1 MNKKYG
7 LSKMRAMLLELLL
20 TVDKLC
26 HLAISRLLRSTPPT
40 SYRWVSE
47 VESLPM
53 WEAWQK
59 KFVCTEIG
67 DVVPIST
74 NRKTRNGKRSRKIT
88 IRGSSTRRSATTSKF

>member
-40 SYRWVSE
+40 SSRWESE

-53 WEAWQK
+53 WEAWQRK
-59 KFVCTEIG
+59 LECTETG
-67 DVVPIST
+67 EDKPTST
-74 NRKTRNGKRSRKIT
+74 KAKTK
-88 IRGSSTRRSATTSKF
+88 STRRFHKTTTPASSTKKSATTSKS